1 MSENTNNQ
9 NNQQQPTTPTPEA
22 SGGQGGER
30 TFTQSELDRIVQER
44 LARDRASRS
53 TASDRE
59 RDLVERE
66 QKLAERE
73 KAFETQQFNTALE
86 RALAAARAKGIKAV
100 LPYLDMDKLSMKD
113 GKITGLDEQFE
124 ELKKSA
130 ETAFL
135 FEPESVR
142 TTSLT
147 HQYGGEG
154 SDNDAF
160 AAAFKPKGR
169 K

>member
-9 NNQQQPTTPTPEA
+9 NDQQQPTTPTPEA

-30 TFTQSELDRIVQER
+30 TFTQSELDRLVQER

-73 KAFETQQFNTALE
+73 RAFETQQFNTALE
-86 RALAAARAKGIKAV
+86 QALAAARAKGQGPRASRPFCPI
-100 LPYLDMDKLSMKD
+100 L
-113 GKITGLDEQFE
+113 TW
-124 ELKKSA
+124 
-130 ETAFL
+130 
-135 FEPESVR
+135 
-142 TTSLT
+142 TSC
-147 HQYGGEG
+147 
-154 SDNDAF
+154 
-160 AAAFKPKGR
+160 P
-169 K
+169 